1 MKMKRLKIN
10 LQLFAED
17 AQPTDEQPPMSE
29 YDDAIAST
37 LADMQAKLDAE
48 KARAD
53 KAENQVVQLTKLMR
67 NQAVNTTTKDEPKPE
82 TFNDVKN
89 RFYK

>member
-1 MKMKRLKIN
+1 MNTKRLKIN
-10 LQLFAED
+10 LQLFAGE
-17 AQPTDEQPPMSE
+17 PTEQSQEPISE

-37 LADMQAKLDAE
+37 LAQMQEQIDAE

-53 KAENQVVQLTKLMR
+53 KAENQVIQLTKLMR
-67 NQAVNTTTKDEPKPE
+67 NQAVNTVTKDEPKPE